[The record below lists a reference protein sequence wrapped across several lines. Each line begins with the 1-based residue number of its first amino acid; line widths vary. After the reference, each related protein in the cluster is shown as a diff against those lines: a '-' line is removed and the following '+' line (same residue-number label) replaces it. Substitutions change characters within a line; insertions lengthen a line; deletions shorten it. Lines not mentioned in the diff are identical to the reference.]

1 MSVSVAI
8 QFQFW
13 ENLVMKKFALL
24 IACAMLCTSLFAS
37 CGTKPLGGLNNPMDD
52 TDDDTKEAVY
62 VPGTTSEDGYV
73 SEYIGL
79 EFVPQGTMVMATEDE
94 LYEAMGLGAELV
106 GMDKK
111 TYDWATVGNAYE
123 MMATDITTGSNVI
136 VMAEKLALKNI
147 TMDQY
152 IEALEKQFESVD
164 EMTVTFDSVKEV
176 TFVGQTYTRIDV
188 TTEVSGMSINQVMLL
203 RKIEDRMIGITVTA
217 VMEGDD
223 ELLLSCFK
231 AK

>member
-1 MSVSVAI
+1 
-8 QFQFW
+8 
-13 ENLVMKKFALL
+13 MKKFALL

-73 SEYIGL
+73 SDYIGL
-79 EFVPQGTMVMATEDE
+79 EFVPQGSMVMATEDE
-94 LYEAMGLGAELV
+94 LYEAMGLGAEIV
-106 GMDKK
+106 GMDKEK
-111 TYDWATVGNAYE
+111 YDWATVGNAYE

-152 IEALEKQFESVD
+152 IDALKKQFEGVD
-164 EMTVTFDSVKEV
+164 EMTVTFDSIEEV
-176 TFVGQTYTRIDV
+176 TFVGQTYTRIDLS
-188 TTEVSGMSINQVMLL
+188 TSVSGISIKQVMLL

-217 VMEGDD
+217 VIEGDD
-223 ELLLSCFK
+223 EILLSCFK